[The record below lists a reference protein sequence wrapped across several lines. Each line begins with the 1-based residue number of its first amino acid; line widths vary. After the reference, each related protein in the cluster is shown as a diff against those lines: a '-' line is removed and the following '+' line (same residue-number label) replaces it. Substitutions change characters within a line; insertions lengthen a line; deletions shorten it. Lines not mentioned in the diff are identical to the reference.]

1 MSNAKVADEEAEGSG
16 EEGRYGLRGRKK
28 RMKAER
34 ADPSS
39 NKNQSVVNQQSSTNL
54 QEKVD
59 SLCAP
64 KIWLQ
69 FNKRNEKNGIVCAY
83 CTQPE
88 TMENPCTFYCHSYC
102 QRSFHEKCKDKLFPK
117 KESESGEELESPLN
131 AAVTTRQQTKVP
143 DGYWQCEDCSENT
156 AQCFCCKNKG
166 LILVFPKKGKP
177 KAAGQGGSANQL
189 ESPSVM
195 GEGNGGNDND
205 IEDEDLIEQQQKL

>member
-1 MSNAKVADEEAEGSG
+1 
-16 EEGRYGLRGRKK
+16 
-28 RMKAER
+28 
-34 ADPSS
+34 
-39 NKNQSVVNQQSSTNL
+39 
-54 QEKVD
+54 
-59 SLCAP
+59 
-64 KIWLQ
+64 
-69 FNKRNEKNGIVCAY
+69 
-83 CTQPE
+83 
-88 TMENPCTFYCHSYC
+88 MENPCTFYCHSYC

-117 KESESGEELESPLN
+117 KESESGEDQESPLN
-131 AAVTTRQQTKVP
+131 APVTTRQQTKLP

-205 IEDEDLIEQQQKL
+205 IEDEDLIEQQQKLQLQSNDQEDEEEKKEGNLEDNFTNQMEGNADKALDDADPNDSKYVVRCTLGGCFKYYHVKCVYMNKNVSCINSMKV

>member
-1 MSNAKVADEEAEGSG
+1 
-16 EEGRYGLRGRKK
+16 
-28 RMKAER
+28 
-34 ADPSS
+34 
-39 NKNQSVVNQQSSTNL
+39 
-54 QEKVD
+54 
-59 SLCAP
+59 
-64 KIWLQ
+64 
-69 FNKRNEKNGIVCAY
+69 
-83 CTQPE
+83 
-88 TMENPCTFYCHSYC
+88 MENPCTFYCHSYC